1 MVGLLS
7 FSDSRSHLHQPT
19 LAINP
24 ELTAFNFSKIPSIT
38 FFLPRTEIRSRIHF
52 LTNYDG
58 GDCEVEDR
66 G

>member
-1 MVGLLS
+1 
-7 FSDSRSHLHQPT
+7 
-19 LAINP
+19 
-24 ELTAFNFSKIPSIT
+24 LTAFNFAKIPSIT

-52 LTNYDG
+52 LTNYNG